1 VTKYKSPTDE
11 TEIPQ
16 ANRIRISI
24 RKTRNAES
32 QPTLQLFK
40 SFAQALRAS
49 DPSLSILPVN
59 STKQNLPALTTA
71 AKIRATDTN
80 KLHIY
85 FKPYYHTQKTNLSG
99 YINISMNLSFEE
111 IDIAP
116 PVYEWLETNRY
127 TIRESPSHDKEMVQL
142 GALCFGSEYIYREDL
157 KQAIIAHPE
166 WNFPTLETTP
176 VIQLTRG
183 EFRGPK
189 KSKKMIF
196 IHAEKSK
203 QHEVA
208 RVISKI
214 YDGTSKSYPNNI
226 MLLFIPLHD
235 NIQYDAAYRH
245 KVIYNHE
252 QYLGNEEGISI
263 HGLQD
268 PDLIINLKNQQKVT
282 IRMLLRSIP
291 ATQGMSRPQLFQLA
305 ETNKDKE
312 VIVVTYQKEDRA
324 PVQARLMTLQND
336 IVAQLAPGEAN
347 RIFISETEGITFRP
361 LTKTKGGQII
371 QNKPTSQNIIEH
383 VLHIPLKYESL
394 TPPPDIMQ
402 SITTIMT
409 QNFILYQTSSNM
421 KLTNHPSSNTYKI
434 SLL

>member
-85 FKPYYHTQKTNLSG
+85 FKPYYPTQKTNLSG
-99 YINISMNLSFEE
+99 YINISTNLSFEE

-214 YDGTSKSYPNNI
+214 YDGTLKSCPNNI

-268 PDLIINLKNQQKVT
+268 PDLIITLKNQQKVT

-336 IVAQLAPGEAN
+336 IVAQLAPGETN

-361 LTKTKGGQII
+361 FTNQRRSNYTK
-371 QNKPTSQNIIEH
+371 
-383 VLHIPLKYESL
+383 
-394 TPPPDIMQ
+394 
-402 SITTIMT
+402 
-409 QNFILYQTSSNM
+409 QT
-421 KLTNHPSSNTYKI
+421 Y
-434 SLL
+434 